1 MYSVVLWKPSRR
13 IDVVVSPSSTTIGA
27 WLQKNNMYSK
37 TNCYASFKA
46 QSRLVNFLV
55 VVCLFFS
62 SVLCLVSVLNFPSLR
77 NVNSCRKG
85 RVLRCWIITG
95 FKILLAVA
103 IFRDICLQWV
113 IKLWHTFRHIS
124 KTRCDILPVI
134 LEEVLQVLSSMQI
147 YYIT

>member
-1 MYSVVLWKPSRR
+1 MQVLKHSHVWLIFWWLYVYFSP
-13 IDVVVSPSSTTIGA
+13 VSFA
-27 WLQKNNMYSK
+27 
-37 TNCYASFKA
+37 
-46 QSRLVNFLV
+46 
-55 VVCLFFS
+55 LFP
-62 SVLCLVSVLNFPSLR
+62 LLNFPSLR
-77 NVNSCRKG
+77 NVNSCREG

-124 KTRCDILPVI
+124 KTRCDFIPVI

-147 YYIT
+147 YYMTLHCEKFLFIITYFVSFDKLSI